1 MKIGMKFYYDENYID
16 KVNFCD
22 KNNLEIEIV
31 GKDEEGKTIYQIVE
45 HQETKD
51 DLNLLRIRREE
62 ECFPVIN
69 RGKLWYDSLTDV
81 QIIELRH
88 WYNAWLDVTE
98 TKVIP
103 TKPNWLRWQI
113 CHIYLTNITKIF

>member
-45 HQETKD
+45 HQEYKD

-69 RGKLWYDSLTDV
+69 RGKLWYDKLTEE
-81 QIIELRH
+81 QHEELEH
-88 WYNAWLDVTE
+88 WYHEWLDVTE
-98 TKVIP
+98 TKIIP
-103 TKPNWLRWQI
+103 EKPLWLD
-113 CHIYLTNITKIF
+113 

>member
-1 MKIGMKFYYDENYID
+1 MKFYYDENYID

-31 GKDEEGKTIYQIVE
+31 GKDEEGKTIYQIME
-45 HQETKD
+45 HQEVKD

-69 RGKLWYDSLTDV
+69 RGQLWYDTLDNI
-81 QIIELRH
+81 QKEELRF
-88 WYNAWLDVTE
+88 WYQDWLDVTE
-98 TKVIP
+98 TKIIP
-103 TKPNWLRWQI
+103 EKPLWLS
-113 CHIYLTNITKIF
+113 